1 MRAKKFSELNDSR
14 SPADRAQAFLRSW
27 QATPP
32 GGHIDF
38 RVGFTSLGA
47 AAIVITIGKLD
58 HALTVR
64 EARVVAD
71 IIADAIA
78 KCPVE
83 SDGNGFAEMRSSILD
98 ACKIAEAN
106 HQ

>member
-14 SPADRAQAFLRSW
+14 SAADRAHAFLRSW

-32 GGHIDF
+32 GGEIDF
-38 RVGFTSLGA
+38 RVGFTSQGEA
-47 AAIVITIGKLD
+47 AVVITMGTLD

-64 EARVVAD
+64 EARVVAN
-71 IIADAIA
+71 IIDDAIA
-78 KCPVE
+78 KFPSE
-83 SDGNGFAEMRSSILD
+83 TGGGGFAQMRSAILE
-98 ACKIAEAN
+98 ACKIAEAS